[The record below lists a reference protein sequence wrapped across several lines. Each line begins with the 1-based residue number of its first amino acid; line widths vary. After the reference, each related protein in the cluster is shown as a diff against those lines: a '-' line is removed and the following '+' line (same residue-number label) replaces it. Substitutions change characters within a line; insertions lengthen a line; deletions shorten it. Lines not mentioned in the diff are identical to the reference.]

1 MDKKNYV
8 CVIGWDDFNLNIIR
22 QLREAS
28 ECIFFPGIT
37 FDEMRKKGPVD
48 IPGLEDIVEGR
59 IRETGKID
67 AVVSYYDFPGSLL
80 VPIIARR
87 HGLTGPSLES
97 VMKCEHK
104 YWGRM
109 EQKKVIPDNIPRF
122 QAFNPFDP
130 EAFEKIGFSPPF
142 WVKPVKSYHSYLAYR
157 INDKKQF
164 WSCMKEVRE
173 KIGAI
178 IEPFTH
184 IFEEY
189 NLPPEIGRMTEPMFA
204 ETCIRGHQCT
214 AEGYATD
221 NEIKVYSIVDSVRA
235 KNGSSLI
242 RYEYP
247 SRLADKVKQ
256 EIRDLSQKVIRQIGL
271 KNSAFNI
278 EYFYNKDDEKI
289 RLLEVNPRISQSH
302 AAIFEKVHGVSHHEV
317 MLNLALNRP
326 PRPLN
331 YQGDFD
337 VAAHFMLRSFKPG
350 IVKRIASEET
360 IRLLQEKYPDM
371 RLKINVKKGM
381 NLDEMLP
388 HQVDSYSYVLAD
400 IFLGAGNRDEL
411 MAKYSDVVKILTI
424 EILES

>member
-1 MDKKNYV
+1 MDKKKYV

-22 QLREAS
+22 HLEEARE
-28 ECIFFPGIT
+28 CRFFPGIT
-37 FDEMRKKGPVD
+37 FSEMRKKGPVD
-48 IPGLEDIVEGR
+48 IPGLIEIAEDRIKEAGR
-59 IRETGKID
+59 ID

-80 VPIIARR
+80 VPIIAKR

-104 YWGRM
+104 YWGRT
-109 EQKKVIPDNIPRF
+109 EQQKVIPDNIPRF
-122 QAFNPFDP
+122 QAFDPFDP
-130 EAFEKIGFSPPF
+130 EAYEKIGFKPPF

-164 WSCMKEVRE
+164 WLCMKEVRE

-189 NLPPEIGRMTEPMFA
+189 NLSPEIGRMKEPMFA

-214 AEGYATD
+214 AEGYATG
-221 NEIKVYSIVDSVRA
+221 NEIKVYSIVDSIRA
-235 KNGSSLI
+235 ENGSSLI

-247 SRLADKVKQ
+247 SKLPEKVKQ
-256 EIRDLSQKVIRQIGL
+256 EIRNLSQKVIGQIGL

-317 MLNLALNRP
+317 MLNLALNRQ

-331 YQGDFD
+331 YQGEFN
-337 VAAHFMLRSFKPG
+337 VAAHFMLRSFRPG
-350 IVKRIASEET
+350 VVKQMASEKT
-360 IRLLQEKYPDM
+360 IQDLQKKYPDM
-371 RLKINVKKGM
+371 LLKINVQKGT
-381 NLDEMLP
+381 NLEEMP
-388 HQVDSYSYVLAD
+388 PYQVDSYSYVLAN
-400 IFLGAGNRDEL
+400 IFLGGSDREEL
-411 MAKYSDVVKILTI
+411 MAKYRDVEESLAI
-424 EILES
+424 EISNS